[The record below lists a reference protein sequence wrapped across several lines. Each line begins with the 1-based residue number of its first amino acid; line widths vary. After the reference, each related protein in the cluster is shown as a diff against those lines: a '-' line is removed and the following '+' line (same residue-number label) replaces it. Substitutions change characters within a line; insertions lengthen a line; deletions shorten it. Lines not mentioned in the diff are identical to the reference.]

1 MGVAWALASS
11 LARPLR
17 DLAGTARELGT
28 GDLSARATEGGP
40 TEASEV
46 ARALNHMAKEL
57 STAMDSQRDFIANA
71 SHQLRT
77 PLTGIRIR
85 LESIVAGGG
94 REAASAEA
102 ALKEVDRLSELVED
116 LLLLARATQHRDNG
130 RPRGLAAIA
139 RESAQRWSPRAAG
152 KGQSVLS
159 DSDASVM
166 AWTDAEEVSRVL
178 DNLIEN
184 SVAYCPPGA
193 RA

>member
-17 DLAGTARELGT
+17 DLAGTAPELGT

-102 ALKEVDRLSELVED
+102 ALKEVDHLSELVED

-152 KGQSVLS
+152 KGPERPVGLRCLRDGLVRMQRRC
-159 DSDASVM
+159 
-166 AWTDAEEVSRVL
+166 RVC
-178 DNLIEN
+178 
-184 SVAYCPPGA
+184 STT
-193 RA
+193 